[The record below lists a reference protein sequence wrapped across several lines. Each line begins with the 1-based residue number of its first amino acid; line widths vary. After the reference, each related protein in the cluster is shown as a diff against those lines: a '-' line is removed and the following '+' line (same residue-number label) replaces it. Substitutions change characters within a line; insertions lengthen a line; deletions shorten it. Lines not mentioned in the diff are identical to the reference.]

1 MKKKLTALVLASAM
15 ALGAGAFLAGC
26 SQPEPEHTK
35 HYDVDADG
43 VCDVCSVDMEG
54 HEHIYSKKW
63 IYDNEYHWH
72 KAVCAHKDE
81 ISVKQPHS
89 YNSMGVCKDCKM
101 FAPADIPVDPIDGVY
116 HFEAEC
122 AILDDAQSPANATMV
137 IEVNKHEFTETNK
150 TDGPLV
156 SNVGYFGGNYAG
168 HTITWKFNSA
178 TAVKNV
184 KLKLRLASA
193 VGEWND
199 KKITAIELG
208 KDGAPTLAVNGA
220 AVSLTGTLPG
230 LNGLSQDDMQ
240 NGVAYHHFAEVEI
253 TINIVAG
260 ENTVVLTSGSKGC
273 NVDKIMIT
281 TDAQLTFTRTNNLQ
295 RPGSH

>member
-26 SQPEPEHTK
+26 TQPEPEHTK

-63 IYDNEYHWH
+63 TYDNEYHWH
-72 KAVCAHKDE
+72 KATCAHENE
-81 ISVKQPHS
+81 ISGKEAHD
-89 YNSMGVCKDCKM
+89 YDSMGICKDCKM
-101 FAPADIPVDPIDGVY
+101 FDPTPVAPIGSVY
-116 HFEAEC
+116 HFEAEH
-122 AILDDAQSPANATMV
+122 AVLDDAQSPTNSTMV
-137 IEVNKHEFTETNK
+137 IEVNKHEFTESGK

-156 SNVGYFGGNYAG
+156 SNVGYFGGGYAG

-178 TAVKNV
+178 TAVENV
-184 KLKLRLASA
+184 KLKLRMASA
-193 VGEWND
+193 VGSWEAQ
-199 KKITAIELG
+199 KITAIELG
-208 KDGAPTLAVNGA
+208 TDGAPTLAVNGT
-220 AVSLTGTLPG
+220 AVSLAGNTLKG
-230 LNGLSQDDMQ
+230 LGGLSQADMQ
-240 NGVAYHHFAEVEI
+240 NGVAYHNFTEVEI

-260 ENTVVLTSGSKGC
+260 ENTVVLTSGSNGC

>member
-26 SQPEPEHTK
+26 TQPEPEHTK

-63 IYDNEYHWH
+63 TYDNEYHWH
-72 KAVCAHKDE
+72 KATCAHGDE
-81 ISVKQPHS
+81 ISGKEAHD
-89 YNSMGVCKDCKM
+89 YDSMGICKSCKI
-101 FAPADIPVDPIDGVY
+101 FAPTPVAPIDGVY
-116 HFEAEC
+116 HLEAEF
-122 AILDDAQSPANATMV
+122 AILDDAQSPANSTMV
-137 IEVNKHEFTETNK
+137 IEVNKHEFTESGK

-156 SNVGYFGGNYAG
+156 SNVGYFGGGYAG

-178 TAVKNV
+178 TAVENV
-184 KLKLRLASA
+184 TLKLRLASS
-193 VGEWND
+193 VGEWGD

-208 KDGAPTLAVNGA
+208 TEGAPTLSVNGA
-220 AVSLTGTLPG
+220 DVSLAGKTLPG
-230 LNGLSQDDMQ
+230 LSGLSQDDMQ
-240 NGVAYHHFAEVEI
+240 NGVAYHNFTEVEI

-281 TDAQLTFTRTNNLQ
+281 TDAQLTFNKTNNSQ